1 VPDST
6 FLELQN
12 VVKSFDGTPVLR
24 DISLQVES
32 GQVVALLGPSGSGK
46 TTLLRV
52 IAGLESVDSGQVRL
66 EGQDL
71 TQIAVHERGFG
82 MVFQEYALFPHKNVA
97 ENVAFGLRMLGWPRA
112 QIEERVQQM
121 LGLVGL
127 EGFGNR
133 AVYDLSGGEQQ
144 RVALARALAPSP
156 RLLLLDEPLGA
167 LDRALRERLMGELRA
182 ILSEADAL
190 SDRPESMT
198 AIYVTHDQAEAF
210 AVSDRVIVLEGG
222 CIVQDD
228 PPVELYRHPRTPFV
242 ARFIGMENLYDATLL
257 SNEPPVVAS
266 ELGELQLSE
275 LPAGLDAESEAVLL
289 VRPEAGHL
297 VGADGA
303 EQNVVHGKLE
313 AVSFRG
319 RYQQAT
325 ISAGREGVQ
334 LKLEFEPTDAL
345 PPPGSELAVALVPEA
360 LVLLQQDG
368 AMASDCIG

>member
-1 VPDST
+1 MTDST

-12 VVKSFDGTPVLR
+12 VVKSFGGPPVLR
-24 DISLQVES
+24 DISLQIEA
-32 GQVVALLGPSGSGK
+32 GEIVALLGPSGSGK

-52 IAGLESVDSGQVRL
+52 IAGLESADSGRIWL
-66 EGQDL
+66 EGRDL
-71 TQIAVHERGFG
+71 TEIAVHERGFG
-82 MVFQEYALFPHKNVA
+82 MVFQQYALFPHKNVA
-97 ENVAFGLRMLGWPRA
+97 ENVAFGLRMLDWPRP
-112 QIEERVQQM
+112 QIAERVQQM
-121 LGLVGL
+121 LNLVGL

-182 ILSEADAL
+182 ILSEAEAL
-190 SDRPESMT
+190 SDRPEGMT

-210 AVSDRVIVLEGG
+210 AVSDRVIVLEDG

-242 ARFIGMENLYDATLL
+242 ARFIGMENLFDAKVV
-257 SNEPPVVAS
+257 SREPPVAYS
-266 ELGELQLSE
+266 ALGELQLAE
-275 LPAGLDAESEAVLL
+275 ILDGFGEADEAVLL

-297 VGADGA
+297 ANPDGA
-303 EQNVVHGKLE
+303 GLNVVRGTLE
-313 AVSFRG
+313 SVSFRG

-325 ISAGREGVQ
+325 IAAGAEGAR
-334 LKLEFEPTDAL
+334 LKLEFEPTELL
-345 PPPGSELAVALVPEA
+345 PEPGSALAVTLAPEA
-360 LVLLQQDG
+360 VVLLQNGGTDG
-368 AMASDCIG
+368 DCIS

>member
-1 VPDST
+1 MTDST

-12 VVKSFDGTPVLR
+12 VVKSFGGPPVLR
-24 DISLQVES
+24 DISLQIEA
-32 GQVVALLGPSGSGK
+32 GEIVALLGPSGSGK

-52 IAGLESVDSGQVRL
+52 IAGLESADSGRIWL
-66 EGQDL
+66 EGRDL
-71 TQIAVHERGFG
+71 TEIAVHERGFG
-82 MVFQEYALFPHKNVA
+82 MVFQQYALFPHKNVA
-97 ENVAFGLRMLGWPRA
+97 ENVAFGLRMLDWPRP
-112 QIEERVQQM
+112 QIAERVQQM
-121 LGLVGL
+121 LNLVGL

-182 ILSEADAL
+182 ILSEAEAL
-190 SDRPESMT
+190 SDRPEGMT

-210 AVSDRVIVLEGG
+210 AVSDRVIVLEDG

-242 ARFIGMENLYDATLL
+242 ARFIGMENLFDAKVV
-257 SNEPPVVAS
+257 SRDPPVAYS
-266 ELGELQLSE
+266 ALGELQL
-275 LPAGLDAESEAVLL
+275 AEIPDGFGEADEAVLL

-297 VGADGA
+297 ANSDGA
-303 EQNVVHGKLE
+303 EPNVVRGTLE
-313 AVSFRG
+313 SVSFRG

-325 ISAGREGVQ
+325 IAVGAEGAR
-334 LKLEFEPTDAL
+334 LKLEFEPTELL
-345 PPPGSELAVALVPEA
+345 PEPGSALAVTLAPEA
-360 LVLLQQDG
+360 VVLLQNGGTDG
-368 AMASDCIG
+368 DCIS